1 MTEYVLIWNVSLR
14 WLVCLDQWNVFH
26 LIYINHF
33 WESFKRGEIT
43 TCERSSELTFNV
55 QSDESKVCSDATFAS
70 LHSNSLGQLVHSKS
84 WCPLGSRWHRW
95 HRCPHHQPL
104 WRRTQWQAHRDWV
117 TGGKTCI
124 YFRRLHYT
132 VFLMCHPYHFASVFI
147 VPSHIVKI
155 IDA

>member
-55 QSDESKVCSDATFAS
+55 QSDASKVCSDATLLLCTPTVLVSSCTANLGAHLAAGDIGDIGAPTTNHYGVGHSGRLTEIGWLGVRHAS
-70 LHSNSLGQLVHSKS
+70 ISGGYTTPSS
-84 WCPLGSRWHRW
+84 WCVIHIISR
-95 HRCPHHQPL
+95 L
-104 WRRTQWQAHRDWV
+104 
-117 TGGKTCI
+117 
-124 YFRRLHYT
+124 YL
-132 VFLMCHPYHFASVFI
+132 
-147 VPSHIVKI
+147 
-155 IDA
+155 